1 MIKALINKIK
11 NQSPGQKKN
20 SMLFL
25 SIGAAVVL
33 ILFVIIGGSKDA
45 KKIIVDLKN
54 NAGGETEDTRKENV
68 GILTGNVNTK
78 SYVQRIEKQYHDL
91 DAKTESTSDRL
102 EKIEKSVIELRAAQ
116 AEIGKLM
123 LGIPGRIEA
132 GIDKKLAVI
141 REKQEQN
148 ELVTNTEK
156 EQQKEGAGDI
166 FDQTIGY
173 LKESTATVGSTELR
187 RGMEIIKVGEITK
200 TEKKENWGDYVYLP
214 AGSFVKAVLLTGVY
228 APANESNPLPVLLS
242 VKEAFYG
249 PNNSRVPLKG
259 MFAIG
264 KAYGDTVSRRALI
277 QIDTISVVMDNGKVF
292 EHNENIGYL
301 ADTNGQLGIPGEV
314 IYSTGK
320 QLSLN
325 FLSGFLA
332 GATQALS
339 QAETTSTQNAYGTS
353 SRNVSGD
360 SSKYAMFSGVSSG
373 AEGLS
378 NYYAQQLEN
387 MVPAIK
393 IEPGEEV
400 VLVIQKG
407 LTIEGLEVNK
417 HSLTHTDD

>member
-200 TEKKENWGDYVYLP
+200 TEKKKIGATMSIYRRV
-214 AGSFVKAVLLTGVY
+214 VLLR
-228 APANESNPLPVLLS
+228 LCC
-242 VKEAFYG
+242 
-249 PNNSRVPLKG
+249 
-259 MFAIG
+259 
-264 KAYGDTVSRRALI
+264 
-277 QIDTISVVMDNGKVF
+277 
-292 EHNENIGYL
+292 
-301 ADTNGQLGIPGEV
+301 
-314 IYSTGK
+314 
-320 QLSLN
+320 
-325 FLSGFLA
+325 
-332 GATQALS
+332 
-339 QAETTSTQNAYGTS
+339 
-353 SRNVSGD
+353 
-360 SSKYAMFSGVSSG
+360 
-373 AEGLS
+373 
-378 NYYAQQLEN
+378 
-387 MVPAIK
+387 
-393 IEPGEEV
+393 
-400 VLVIQKG
+400 
-407 LTIEGLEVNK
+407 
-417 HSLTHTDD
+417 